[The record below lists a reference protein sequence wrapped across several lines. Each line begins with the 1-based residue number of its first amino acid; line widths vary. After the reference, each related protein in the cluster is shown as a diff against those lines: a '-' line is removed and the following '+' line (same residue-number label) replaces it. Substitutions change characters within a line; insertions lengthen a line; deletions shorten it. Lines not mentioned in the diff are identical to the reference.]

1 MLNQSKKNWNAESPK
16 FLKYFFKDCV
26 LNQEKMSS
34 LVEQQ
39 KRQIEEENNQNS
51 CNKVI
56 ITNSEQSV
64 QQGKQASQKQ
74 SQTSKQ
80 NNGIST
86 SSHLVNTNLV
96 QTANS
101 QATNVNS
108 SNGSQN
114 TNLVNNPLDFSK
126 IYGQMFNTPIMP
138 HIPSEF
144 QTKTPNFDVTEL
156 IECLAEL
163 KPAQIV
169 SGKKKNSSS
178 HISSG
183 ISSSGAEW
191 NVFEQDVPNL
201 IKKFSS
207 EGYKALLM
215 QDYKQALICL
225 KKSEILMNTFV
236 NKAEGKI
243 ESEILL
249 FIKANLGICFY
260 RIGLL
265 QEAFNNFCICL
276 AHLKKQSGKVFQTN
290 TQSQHPSI
298 ANTNND
304 KQNGVSQKSNS
315 NQNII
320 SNQYKKRSYSNL
332 PSIDQAEYL
341 QVLAQKLKKKKLK
354 GDLLLQTC
362 IVLSEQGKHD
372 EALVIANKG
381 AKLQLNYVID
391 TLAACYHIIL
401 QLIKERDQNISS
413 NDGSGISKAQVN
425 RRGNSAH
432 QSSSHHTHYFN
443 QQHKDS
449 KSSGTNMNY
458 NIFDGDFVQELQ
470 SPMQS
475 QSQGFFKNANLK
487 ERISYQEKLVP
498 ILKEVMKRTQ
508 DLHFQNVNPSKLK
521 ILDVMNKIINSSNLM
536 NNNVIRN
543 GNHQS
548 KNSSQ
553 IQSPTASA
561 QINHHLE
568 KEDNNQIDVN
578 QILEVSLYER
588 PDLEFL
594 FKTITSSQHWILKTN
609 ILSLLQLK
617 AVALEETQI
626 CKTSIDHEISIDAI
640 LSKLSHLCVSFYCIS
655 TETRFIN
662 DQKKNK
668 QKEISQL
675 QLQSGNNQSAQ
686 NQQKYAK
693 FLQNLNYE
701 VSESENWLSRSLE
714 IAYVFLPHD
723 MPLVGQIVSVHNKFH
738 NVNKIVIKED
748 ENEHDDE
755 EDDQEE
761 DFQQEQSYE
770 EDYSNPTSKKTNSQV
785 KNHTYYHSEYTSPL
799 VTLPGGSKSNF
810 FIPLVRK
817 IKPKITKQPNP
828 KDEIEE
834 EISKLYSIYQINV
847 QPQAPEPISDSTSA
861 QICISAPQSE
871 RTNLK
876 KQKQSSEQVSQSQ
889 NYSLQQVFE
898 QQIVNQKALKEK
910 QFQNMHNIANQANKK
925 QTVEEIQVGFKP
937 NQQLKKQ
944 EDQKLMQKEQ
954 NQNSSK
960 IQSQNLATQQIKRP
974 QDIQNDI
981 QQSNIAIK
989 KSNPSIQN
997 KQQQILQQ
1005 LSSTTPAQISNSQQV
1020 QLQNQQ
1026 QILNHKIQ
1034 QHQQLEQS
1042 AQIVQNLQRLSK
1054 TTDFQPQFIK
1064 QVNNDEQENQQFQ
1077 QDDFNFEEF
1086 QIINQNPQIFLQNNK
1101 QYNQIN
1107 TNSSSFNQ
1115 QQQQKNNLSSGGL
1128 GDSKYDQIRKSQERK
1143 LQDKYYQQ
1151 YQQLIIQRNQTNE
1164 KRQQSQE
1171 QKQRSQSNG
1180 NPNSQATQ
1188 NQINNQKQY
1197 QQAFNNTN
1205 ILLFN
1210 SSNATQIQNN
1220 QPGSLSSSGQK
1231 KKKRVLSL
1239 AQENSLSLSHQSLQA
1254 NQNNFLQQHNQQ
1266 FNQQQQLDFSYLN
1279 QNNYHTPSNSNQIKI
1294 DFNRLPNNMILDQQ
1308 TQQNQL
1314 QTQQHQQNSQ
1324 QKQLKKILSKPLSAE
1339 RKYRTIDN
1347 SLNNIKSLQNSSHF
1361 INNVNVLLDQ
1371 MNYPQSAKNSAT
1383 VNSTTNQSSARQQI
1397 QQLSQTFEVK
1407 RKPSSSNASAPK
1419 TTRNNSVSKTAKH
1432 TKNSS
1437 NHPSTAATTSSTINN
1452 SSLMNQASNNQK
1464 PQNTSQINE
1473 KQIQKSMKNNYI
1485 QDHILNEIFDINN
1498 IIKPSHNRGQSMQI
1512 QTNSV
1517 VSPQSNQF
1525 QQDNQQVQFSQNI
1538 SSHLLQ
1544 QQLINQLTQSN
1555 NNTNSNNNNG
1565 KRLNSKENVQRS
1577 NSSNQSGQRKN
1588 KKNLDIQVNQ
1598 HAIQFNNNPLLNE
1611 DAQGASKSSRNSSNP
1626 TNFLQDN
1633 YINLFK
1639 GSQSTKSSQNQTN
1652 IFMNQPQQLN
1662 NKYSAQTTKNAQ
1674 KEQNTINSSINAQIN
1689 VSLLSKNQTPKQ
1701 QNNPSS
1707 QPGNSQS
1714 INDKKLHMLRKFRS
1728 TVGKVPEDLLK
1739 KK

>member
-34 LVEQQ
+34 LVELQ
-39 KRQIEEENNQNS
+39 KRQIEEENNQNI
-51 CNKVI
+51 CNKV
-56 ITNSEQSV
+56 TNVNNEQSV

-74 SQTSKQ
+74 QQTNKP
-80 NNGIST
+80 NNGISI
-86 SSHLVNTNLV
+86 SNHIVNTNQEKTGNN
-96 QTANS
+96 QTTSAN
-101 QATNVNS
+101 N
-108 SNGSQN
+108 SNGNQN
-114 TNLVNNPLDFSK
+114 TNLVNNPLDFTK

-178 HISSG
+178 HIGSG
-183 ISSSGAEW
+183 ISSNVGAEW

-236 NKAEGKI
+236 NKADGKI

-276 AHLKKQSGKVFQTN
+276 AHLKKQSGKGFQTN
-290 TQSQHPSI
+290 TQSQHPST
-298 ANTNND
+298 ANPNND

-341 QVLAQKLKKKKLK
+341 LVLAQKLKKKKLK
-354 GDLLLQTC
+354 GDLLLQAC

-391 TLAACYHIIL
+391 TLTACYHIIL
-401 QLIKERDQNISS
+401 QLIKERDQTLSS
-413 NDGSGISKAQVN
+413 NDDCGVSKAQVN

-443 QQHKDS
+443 QQHKEN
-449 KSSGTNMNY
+449 KNSGAHMNY

-508 DLHFQNVNPSKLK
+508 DLHQQNVNPSKLK
-521 ILDVMNKIINSSNLM
+521 ILDVMNKIINSSNVM
-536 NNNVIRN
+536 NNNSVRT

-553 IQSPTASA
+553 MQSPTAA
-561 QINHHLE
+561 IGQLNHHLE
-568 KEDNNQIDVN
+568 KEDNNQIDIN

-594 FKTITSSQHWILKTN
+594 FKTITSNQHWILKTN

-617 AVALEETQI
+617 AVSLEETQI
-626 CKTSIDHEISIDAI
+626 YKTSIDHEISIDAI

-675 QLQSGNNQSAQ
+675 QLQSGNNQSALQ

-714 IAYVFLPHD
+714 VAYVFLPHD

-755 EDDQEE
+755 EDDHEE

-770 EDYSNPTSKKTNSQV
+770 EDFSNPTSKNANAQIQS
-785 KNHTYYHSEYTSPL
+785 HTYYQSEYTSPL

-817 IKPKITKQPNP
+817 IKPKVTKQPNP

-834 EISKLYSIYQINV
+834 EISKLYSIYQVNIQPRFPEAIN
-847 QPQAPEPISDSTSA
+847 DNTSA

-871 RTNLK
+871 RTDLR
-876 KQKQSSEQVSQSQ
+876 KQKQSSEQVPQSQ

-910 QFQNMHNIANQANKK
+910 QFQNMHNIANQVNKK
-925 QTVEEIQVGFKP
+925 HIAEEIQVGFKP
-937 NQQLKKQ
+937 AQQLKKQ
-944 EDQKLMQKEQ
+944 EDQKLIQKEQ

-960 IQSQNLATQQIKRP
+960 IQAQNIAIQQIKRP
-974 QDIQNDI
+974 QDILNDS
-981 QQSNIAIK
+981 QQISNSVK
-989 KSNPSIQN
+989 KINPSIQN

-1005 LSSTTPAQISNSQQV
+1005 LSNTTPAQISNSQQV
-1020 QLQNQQ
+1020 QVKNQQ
-1026 QILNHKIQ
+1026 QILNNKIQ
-1034 QHQQLEQS
+1034 QHQQQEQS
-1042 AQIVQNLQRLSK
+1042 AKINQNLQKISK
-1054 TTDFQPQFIK
+1054 TTDFQPQFQK
-1064 QVNNDEQENQQFQ
+1064 QANNEEQENQQFQ

-1101 QYNQIN
+1101 QNNQII
-1107 TNSSSFNQ
+1107 SNQ
-1115 QQQQKNNLSSGGL
+1115 QQMQKSNLPSGGL

-1171 QKQRSQSNG
+1171 QKQRSQN
-1180 NPNSQATQ
+1180 NVNTNSQVTQ
-1188 NQINNQKQY
+1188 SQINSQKQY

-1210 SSNATQIQNN
+1210 SNNTTQISNN

-1254 NQNNFLQQHNQQ
+1254 NQNNFLQQHHQQ
-1266 FNQQQQLDFSYLN
+1266 FNQQQQQQLDFTYLT

-1294 DFNRLPNNMILDQQ
+1294 DFNRLPNNMVLDQQ
-1308 TQQNQL
+1308 AQQQSL
-1314 QTQQHQQNSQ
+1314 QSQQHQQNSQ

-1347 SLNNIKSLQNSSHF
+1347 SLNNIKSLQYSSHF

-1371 MNYPQSAKNSAT
+1371 MNYPQSAKNSTT
-1383 VNSTTNQSSARQQI
+1383 VNSTINQSSARQQI

-1407 RKPSSSNASAPK
+1407 RKPSSSNTSAPK
-1419 TTRNNSVSKTAKH
+1419 TTRNNSVSKTSKH

-1437 NHPSTAATTSSTINN
+1437 NHPSTAATTTSSTINN
-1452 SSLMNQASNNQK
+1452 SSLINSNNQK
-1464 PQNTSQINE
+1464 PQTTANQINE
-1473 KQIQKSMKNNYI
+1473 KPIHKSMKNNYI

-1512 QTNSV
+1512 QNNSV
-1517 VSPQSNQF
+1517 VSPSNNQF

-1544 QQLINQLTQSN
+1544 QQLINQLTQTN
-1555 NNTNSNNNNG
+1555 NINNNNG

-1577 NSSNQSGQRKN
+1577 NSSNQSSQRKN

-1598 HAIQFNNNPLLNE
+1598 HTIQFNNNPLLSDE
-1611 DAQGASKSSRNSSNP
+1611 AQGASKSSRNSSNP
-1626 TNFLQDN
+1626 SNFLQDN

-1652 IFMNQPQQLN
+1652 IFVNQPQQLT

-1674 KEQNTINSSINAQIN
+1674 KDQNAIDTSINTQIN
-1689 VSLLSKNQTPKQ
+1689 ISLLSKNQTPMQ

-1707 QPGNSQS
+1707 SSGTSQS

>member
-16 FLKYFFKDCV
+16 FLKYFFKDCI

-34 LVEQQ
+34 LVESQ

-51 CNKVI
+51 CNKV
-56 ITNSEQSV
+56 TNVNSEQSV
-64 QQGKQASQKQ
+64 LQGKQVSQKQ
-74 SQTSKQ
+74 QQTNKS
-80 NNGIST
+80 NNGISI
-86 SSHLVNTNLV
+86 SNHIVNPNLEKTAINQTTN
-96 QTANS
+96 A
-101 QATNVNS
+101 NS
-108 SNGSQN
+108 SNGHQN
-114 TNLVNNPLDFSK
+114 TNLVNNPLDFTK

-156 IECLAEL
+156 IECLADL

-183 ISSSGAEW
+183 ISSNGTEW

-236 NKAEGKI
+236 NKADGKI

-276 AHLKKQSGKVFQTN
+276 AHLKKQNGKGFQTN
-290 TQSQHPSI
+290 TQSQHHNI
-298 ANTNND
+298 ANPSSD
-304 KQNGVSQKSNS
+304 KLNGVSQKQNS

-372 EALVIANKG
+372 EALVIANRG

-391 TLAACYHIIL
+391 TLTACYHIIL
-401 QLIKERDQNISS
+401 QLIKERDQTLSS
-413 NDGSGISKAQVN
+413 NDSSGISKAQVN

-443 QQHKDS
+443 QQHKEN
-449 KSSGTNMNY
+449 KNGGANMNY

-508 DLHFQNVNPSKLK
+508 DLHLQNVNPSKLK

-536 NNNVIRN
+536 NNSQVRT

-548 KNSSQ
+548 KNNSQ
-553 IQSPTASA
+553 MHSPKGAAT
-561 QINHHLE
+561 QLIHHAE
-568 KEDNNQIDVN
+568 KEDNSSIDIN

-617 AVALEETQI
+617 AVSLEETQI
-626 CKTSIDHEISIDAI
+626 FKTTIDHEISIDAI

-675 QLQSGNNQSAQ
+675 QLQSGNNQSSQQ

-748 ENEHDDE
+748 ENEHIDEE
-755 EDDQEE
+755 EDDYEE
-761 DFQQEQSYE
+761 DLEQEQSYE
-770 EDYSNPTSKKTNSQV
+770 EDYSNPTSKKANGQIQ
-785 KNHTYYHSEYTSPL
+785 NHVYYQSEYTSPL

-817 IKPKITKQPNP
+817 IKPKVTKQPNP

-834 EISKLYSIYQINV
+834 EISKLQSIYQVNV
-847 QPQAPEPISDSTSA
+847 QPQVPETNTDNTSA

-871 RTNLK
+871 RTDLK

-925 QTVEEIQVGFKP
+925 QITEEIQLGFKP
-937 NQQLKKQ
+937 NQQSKKL
-944 EDQKLMQKEQ
+944 EDQKVLQKEQ
-954 NQNSSK
+954 NQNSSR
-960 IQSQNLATQQIKRP
+960 IQAQNLAPQQIKRP
-974 QDIQNDI
+974 QDIQSDNL
-981 QQSNIAIK
+981 QSSNAIK

-1005 LSSTTPAQISNSQQV
+1005 LSNTTPAQISTSQQV
-1020 QLQNQQ
+1020 QVSNQQ

-1034 QHQQLEQS
+1034 QHQQQELSTQ
-1042 AQIVQNLQRLSK
+1042 VGQNLQRLSK
-1054 TTDFQPQFIK
+1054 TTDFQPQFLK
-1064 QVNNDEQENQQFQ
+1064 LANNENQEIQEFQ

-1101 QYNQIN
+1101 QINQN
-1107 TNSSSFNQ
+1107 NANSSLNQ
-1115 QQQQKNNLSSGGL
+1115 QQNQKNNISSGGL

-1164 KRQQSQE
+1164 KRQHSQE
-1171 QKQRSQSNG
+1171 QKQRSQSNS
-1180 NPNSQATQ
+1180 NPNTQATQ
-1188 NQINNQKQY
+1188 SQINSQKQY

-1210 SSNATQIQNN
+1210 TNNTTQVPNN

-1294 DFNRLPNNMILDQQ
+1294 DFNRLPNNMVLDQQ
-1308 TQQNQL
+1308 AQQQQQL
-1314 QTQQHQQNSQ
+1314 QTQQQSQNSQ

-1371 MNYPQSAKNSAT
+1371 MNYPQSAKNSTT
-1383 VNSTTNQSSARQQI
+1383 VNQTTNQSSARQQI

-1407 RKPSSSNASAPK
+1407 RKPSSSNTSAPK
-1419 TTRNNSVSKTAKH
+1419 TTRNNSVSKASKH
-1432 TKNSS
+1432 IKNSS

-1452 SSLMNQASNNQK
+1452 SSLINQNNQK
-1464 PQNTSQINE
+1464 PSTANYTNE
-1473 KQIQKSMKNNYI
+1473 KQVQKSMKNNYI

-1512 QTNSV
+1512 QNNPV
-1517 VSPQSNQF
+1517 VSPQNNQF
-1525 QQDNQQVQFSQNI
+1525 QQDNQQVQFNQNI

-1555 NNTNSNNNNG
+1555 NNNIG

-1598 HAIQFNNNPLLNE
+1598 HSIQFNNNPLLNE

-1626 TNFLQDN
+1626 SNFLQDN

-1652 IFMNQPQQLN
+1652 IFVNQPQQLT
-1662 NKYSAQTTKNAQ
+1662 NKYSAQTTKNSQ
-1674 KEQNTINSSINAQIN
+1674 KDQNAINSSISAQIN
-1689 VSLLSKNQTPKQ
+1689 ISLLSKNQTPKQ
-1701 QNNPSS
+1701 INNPSS
-1707 QPGNSQS
+1707 SSGNSQS